1 VNELSEITLDLSHVE
16 GGLSLII
23 NERTSNTLFELA
35 DAQENG
41 EARYQLKEGNFYDY
55 ELSNTEY
62 HLEDPFDNI
71 IQPHRRISHIG
82 RISPN
87 IYVGTLEI
95 PLLKKG
101 SSEAITK
108 IRLEIQ
114 SVKSGYRDDYR
125 DMLELITE
133 KCTDLLLQANSPVS
147 QHFEID
153 YTINS
158 QSLYQKFAFIKSVIG
173 TDEFA
178 EAIHRIVTAPVT
190 KWTETTEEKDI
201 RNTRRFSNSNR
212 KEILKGGKR
221 TKLPESHHLRSYGI
235 DTLPERI
242 TSIRKTDSVDTPE
255 NRFIKHALENF
266 LKLCTDINNKA
277 KEFGHKKMENESE
290 LLIRELEGQLHHTVF
305 KDISRPTTLKLNS
318 PVLQRKEGY
327 REVLRVW
334 LMFDLAAKLIWKG
347 GDDIYSGGKKD
358 IATLYEYWLFFKL
371 LDLFQSIF
379 EIEPKDISDLI
390 KETPDGLN
398 LQIKQGKF
406 TALRGVYDSGNR
418 KLNIRFNYN
427 RSFNGKKT
435 YPESGSWT
443 TTLRPDYTL
452 SFWPFGIS
460 ELEAEKQEL
469 IVHVHF
475 DAKYKIANLSDFLSQ
490 NGNSNSQDFG
500 EIKPFD
506 LEEVKWGLISE
517 TLVKNNLAVW
527 NSKKQLKLK
536 SLFWEEMQEFGI
548 FRNELFD
555 DLVTNIQQ
563 SVFNEEKVENRKGV
577 YKNADLLKMH
587 AYKDAIRRTGG
598 AYVLYPGDKSI
609 NQKGFHEIIPGLGA
623 FPVKPSKTDSGI
635 GELKAFILE
644 IIEHFINRASQ
655 REKIAF
661 RTFEIYENPPKSDNA
676 INEPL
681 PEPYNTNRALIP
693 DDTFV
698 LVGYYN
704 SREQYDWIQA
714 TGLYNFRMG
723 SGAGSLI
730 LDKETVSSKYLLLHT
745 SGDTDSGNLWRIVS
759 RGPKVFSKDD
769 LIRKDYPSPSQEN
782 YLVIEIKPVTDTEF
796 ENVSWDFKKLSNYS
810 SGRASAFPFTTSLTE
825 LMKNKIRKT
834 ATTNIQL
841 PINTK

>member
-1 VNELSEITLDLSHVE
+1 MKSVSNIEIHLDSVKEGLRLWVDARRPDSLFDAEEYASEH
-16 GGLSLII
+16 
-23 NERTSNTLFELA
+23 N
-35 DAQENG
+35 
-41 EARYQLKEGNFYDY
+41 EARFQLLEGCFYDFQI
-55 ELSNTEY
+55 S
-62 HLEDPFDNI
+62 DPDFVLGDVGENI
-71 IQPHRRISHIG
+71 IQQHKRTKNLGTIA
-82 RISPN
+82 PN
-87 IYVGTLEI
+87 IFVGTLSI
-95 PLLKKG
+95 PLLEKE
-101 SSEAITK
+101 SSQERCK
-108 IRLEIQ
+108 VELEVQ
-114 SVKSGYRDDYR
+114 SIKSGYRDDYR

-153 YTINS
+153 YTKDS
-158 QSLYQKFAFIKSVIG
+158 QTLYQKFAFIKSVIG

-178 EAIHRIVTAPVT
+178 EAIHRIVTTPVT

-201 RNTRRFSNSNR
+201 RNARRFSNANI
-212 KEILKGGKR
+212 KEILKGGRR
-221 TKLPESHHLRSYGI
+221 TKLPETHYLRSYGI

-242 TSIRKTDSVDTPE
+242 TTIRKTDSVDTPE

-266 LKLCTDINNKA
+266 LKFCTDINNKA
-277 KEFGHKKMENESE
+277 KEFGHKKMENESK

-427 RSFNGKKT
+427 RSFSGKKN
-435 YPESGSWT
+435 YPDSGSWT

-452 SFWPFGIS
+452 SFWPYGIS
-460 ELEAEKQEL
+460 EAEAEKQEL

-475 DAKYKIANLSDFLSQ
+475 DAKYKIANMADFLEQ
-490 NGNSNSQDFG
+490 NTEN
-500 EIKPFD
+500 D
-506 LEEVKWGLISE
+506 L
-517 TLVKNNLAVW
+517 
-527 NSKKQLKLK
+527 
-536 SLFWEEMQEFGI
+536 
-548 FRNELFD
+548 D
-555 DLVTNIQQ
+555 
-563 SVFNEEKVENRKGV
+563 EEKAENRKGI

-655 REKIAF
+655 REKIAY
-661 RTFEIYENPPKSDNA
+661 RTFDIYKNPPESENVVK
-676 INEPL
+676 EPL
-681 PEPYNTNRALIP
+681 PEPFNTNRDLIP
-693 DDTFV
+693 DDTYV

-704 SREQYDWIQA
+704 SQEQYEWIQR

-723 SGAGSLI
+723 SDAGSLV

-745 SGDTDSGNLWRIVS
+745 SGDTDSGDLWKIVS

-769 LIRKDYPSPSQEN
+769 LIRKGYLAPSQDN
-782 YLVIEIKPVTDTEF
+782 YLVIQIEPVTDTEF
-796 ENVSWDFKKLSNYS
+796 ENVSWDFRNLSNYS
-810 SGRASAFPFTTSLTE
+810 TGRASAFPFTTSLTE
-825 LMKNKIRKT
+825 LMKNKIR
-834 ATTNIQL
+834 
-841 PINTK
+841 

>member
-1 VNELSEITLDLSHVE
+1 MKSVSNIEINLDYVQE
-16 GGLSLII
+16 GLRLWIDARRPDSL
-23 NERTSNTLFELA
+23 F
-35 DAQENG
+35 DAQENASEHN
-41 EARYQLKEGNFYDY
+41 EARFQLVEGCYYDFQI
-55 ELSNTEY
+55 S
-62 HLEDPFDNI
+62 DPEFVLGDVGENI
-71 IQPHRRISHIG
+71 IQEHKRTKNLGTIA
-82 RISPN
+82 PN

-95 PLLKKG
+95 PIYKQGKNQPVDK
-101 SSEAITK
+101 IT
-108 IRLEIQ
+108 LEVQ
-114 SVKSGYRDDYR
+114 SIKSGYRDDYR

-133 KCTDLLLQANSPVS
+133 KCTDLLLQTNSPVS
-147 QHFEID
+147 QHFEVD
-153 YTINS
+153 YTKNP
-158 QSLYQKFAFIKSVIG
+158 QTLYQKFAFIKSVIG

-178 EAIHRIVTAPVT
+178 EAIHRIVTSPVT

-201 RNTRRFSNSNR
+201 RNARRLSNANI
-212 KEILKGGKR
+212 KEILKGSKR
-221 TKLPESHHLRSYGI
+221 TSLPESHYIRSYGI
-235 DTLPERI
+235 DTLAERI

-255 NRFIKHALENF
+255 NRFIKHSLENF
-266 LKLCTDINNKA
+266 LKFCTDINNKA

-290 LLIRELEGQLHHTVF
+290 LLIRELEGQLHHNIF
-305 KDISRPTTLKLNS
+305 KGISRPTTLKLNS

-406 TALRGVYDSGNR
+406 TALRGICDSGSR

-427 RSFNGKKT
+427 RSFSGKKT
-435 YPESGSWT
+435 YPDSGSWT

-452 SFWPFGIS
+452 SFWPYGIS
-460 ELEAEKQEL
+460 ETEAEKQEL

-475 DAKYKIANLSDFLSQ
+475 DAKYKIANLTDFMEQ
-490 NGNSNSQDFG
+490 NT
-500 EIKPFD
+500 E
-506 LEEVKWGLISE
+506 
-517 TLVKNNLAVW
+517 
-527 NSKKQLKLK
+527 
-536 SLFWEEMQEFGI
+536 
-548 FRNELFD
+548 NELD
-555 DLVTNIQQ
+555 V
-563 SVFNEEKVENRKGV
+563 EKAENRKGI

-609 NQKGFHEIIPGLGA
+609 KQKGFHEIIPGLGA
-623 FPVKPSKTDSGI
+623 FPVKPSKIDSGI

-661 RTFEIYENPPKSDNA
+661 RTFDIYKNPPESENE
-676 INEPL
+676 INDPL
-681 PEPYNTNRALIP
+681 PEPYNTNRDLIP

-704 SREQYDWIQA
+704 SQQQYDWIQR

-723 SGAGSLI
+723 SGTGSLI
-730 LDKETVSSKYLLLHT
+730 LDKETVGSKYLLLHT
-745 SGDTDSGNLWRIVS
+745 SGDTDSGDLWKIIS
-759 RGPKVFSKDD
+759 RGPKVYSKDD
-769 LIRKDYPSPSQEN
+769 LIRKGYSTPSQDN
-782 YLVIEIKPVTDTEF
+782 YLVIQIKRVTDSEF
-796 ENVSWDFKKLSNYS
+796 ENVSWDFRKLSNYS

-825 LMKNKIRKT
+825 LMKNKIR
-834 ATTNIQL
+834 
-841 PINTK
+841 

>member
-1 VNELSEITLDLSHVE
+1 MKSVSNIEINLDSVKDGLRLWIDARRPDSLFDAEENSSEHNEARFQLVE
-16 GGLSLII
+16 GCYYDFQISDPDFILG
-23 NERTSNTLFELA
+23 
-35 DAQENG
+35 DVG
-41 EARYQLKEGNFYDY
+41 E
-55 ELSNTEY
+55 
-62 HLEDPFDNI
+62 NI
-71 IQPHRRISHIG
+71 IQQHKRTKNLG
-82 RISPN
+82 TISPN
-87 IYVGTLEI
+87 IFVGTLSI
-95 PLLKKG
+95 PLLEKESNQECCKV
-101 SSEAITK
+101 E
-108 IRLEIQ
+108 LEVQ
-114 SVKSGYRDDYR
+114 SIKSGYRDDYR

-153 YTINS
+153 YIKDS
-158 QSLYQKFAFIKSVIG
+158 QTLYQKFAFIKSVIG

-201 RNTRRFSNSNR
+201 RNARRFSNTNI
-212 KEILKGGKR
+212 KEILKGSKR
-221 TKLPESHHLRSYGI
+221 TKLPESHYLRSYGI
-235 DTLPERI
+235 GTLPERI
-242 TSIRKTDSVDTPE
+242 TTIRKTDSVDTPE

-266 LKLCTDINNKA
+266 LKFCTDINNKA
-277 KEFGHKKMENESE
+277 KEFRHKKMENESE
-290 LLIRELEGQLHHTVF
+290 LLIRELEGQLHHTLF

-358 IATLYEYWLFFKL
+358 IAILYEYWLFFKL

-379 EIEPKDISDLI
+379 DIEPKDISDLI

-406 TALRGVYDSGNR
+406 TALRGVYDSGSR

-427 RSFNGKKT
+427 RSFSGKKT
-435 YPESGSWT
+435 YPDSGSWT

-460 ELEAEKQEL
+460 ETEAEKQEL

-475 DAKYKIANLSDFLSQ
+475 DAKYKIANLTDFLER
-490 NGNSNSQDFG
+490 NTDN
-500 EIKPFD
+500 D
-506 LEEVKWGLISE
+506 L
-517 TLVKNNLAVW
+517 
-527 NSKKQLKLK
+527 
-536 SLFWEEMQEFGI
+536 
-548 FRNELFD
+548 D
-555 DLVTNIQQ
+555 
-563 SVFNEEKVENRKGV
+563 EEKAENRKGI

-655 REKIAF
+655 REKIAY
-661 RTFEIYENPPKSDNA
+661 RTFDIYKNPPESENVVK
-676 INEPL
+676 EPL
-681 PEPYNTNRALIP
+681 PEPYNTNRDLIP
-693 DDTFV
+693 DDTFI

-704 SREQYDWIQA
+704 SPEQYNWIQQK
-714 TGLYNFRMG
+714 GLYNFRMG
-723 SGAGSLI
+723 SGTGSLI

-745 SGDTDSGNLWRIVS
+745 IGDTDSGDLWKIVS
-759 RGPKVFSKDD
+759 KGPKVYSKAD
-769 LIRKDYPSPSQEN
+769 LIRKGYPSPSQDN
-782 YLVIEIKPVTDTEF
+782 YLVIQIEPVTDSEF
-796 ENVSWDFKKLSNYS
+796 ENVSWNFRNLENYS
-810 SGRASAFPFTTSLTE
+810 TGRASAFPFTTSLTE
-825 LMKNKIRKT
+825 LMKNKIR
-834 ATTNIQL
+834 
-841 PINTK
+841 

>member
-1 VNELSEITLDLSHVE
+1 MRSVSNIEINLDDIQEGLRLWIDARRPDSLFDAEENANEHNEARFQLVE
-16 GGLSLII
+16 GC
-23 NERTSNTLFELA
+23 
-35 DAQENG
+35 
-41 EARYQLKEGNFYDY
+41 FYDFQI
-55 ELSNTEY
+55 S
-62 HLEDPFDNI
+62 DPDFVLGDVGENI
-71 IQPHRRISHIG
+71 IQQHKRTKNLG
-82 RISPN
+82 TISPN
-87 IYVGTLEI
+87 IFVGTLSI
-95 PLLKKG
+95 PILDKDT
-101 SSEAITK
+101 SEEFCK
-108 IRLEIQ
+108 VELEVQ
-114 SVKSGYRDDYR
+114 SIKSGYRDDYR

-153 YTINS
+153 FTKDS
-158 QSLYQKFAFIKSVIG
+158 QTLYQKFAFIKSVIG

-190 KWTETTEEKDI
+190 KWTETTELKDI
-201 RNTRRFSNSNR
+201 RNVSRFSNTNI
-212 KEILKGGKR
+212 KELLKGSKR
-221 TKLPESHHLRSYGI
+221 TKLPETHYLRSYGI
-235 DTLPERI
+235 DTLTERI
-242 TSIRKTDSVDTPE
+242 TIIRKTDSVDTPE

-266 LKLCTDINNKA
+266 LKFCTDISSKA
-277 KEFGHKKMENESE
+277 KEFGHKKMETEST
-290 LLIRELEGQLHHTVF
+290 LLIRELESQLHHTVF

-334 LMFDLAAKLIWKG
+334 LMFDLASKIIWKG

-379 EIEPKDISDLI
+379 EIEPNDISDLI
-390 KETPDGLN
+390 TETSDGLN

-406 TALRGVYDSGNR
+406 TALSGVYDSGSR

-427 RSFNGKKT
+427 RSFSGKKF
-435 YPESGSWT
+435 YPDSGSWT

-460 ELEAEKQEL
+460 ETEAEKQES

-475 DAKYKIANLSDFLSQ
+475 DAKYKIANLTDFLEQ
-490 NGNSNSQDFG
+490 NAEN
-500 EIKPFD
+500 D
-506 LEEVKWGLISE
+506 LDK
-517 TLVKNNLAVW
+517 
-527 NSKKQLKLK
+527 
-536 SLFWEEMQEFGI
+536 
-548 FRNELFD
+548 
-555 DLVTNIQQ
+555 
-563 SVFNEEKVENRKGV
+563 EKAENRKGI

-655 REKIAF
+655 REKIAY
-661 RTFEIYENPPKSDNA
+661 RTYEIYKTPPVSENVVK
-676 INEPL
+676 ELL
-681 PEPYNTNRALIP
+681 PEPYNTNRDLIP
-693 DDTFV
+693 DDTYV

-704 SREQYDWIQA
+704 SQEQYNWIQR

-723 SGAGSLI
+723 SGAGSLV
-730 LDKETVSSKYLLLHT
+730 LDNGTVSSKYLLLHT
-745 SGDTDSGNLWRIVS
+745 SGDTDSGNLWKIVS

-769 LIRKDYPSPSQEN
+769 LIRKGYPSPSQDY
-782 YLVIEIKPVTDTEF
+782 YLVIQIEPVTDSEF
-796 ENVSWDFKKLSNYS
+796 ENVSWNYKELSNYS
-810 SGRASAFPFTTSLTE
+810 TGRVSAFPFTTSLSE
-825 LMKNKIRKT
+825 LMKNKVR
-834 ATTNIQL
+834 
-841 PINTK
+841 

>member
-1 VNELSEITLDLSHVE
+1 MARTLSEISIDLSHVVNN
-16 GGLSLII
+16 LSLII
-23 NERTSNTLFELA
+23 NERSPNTLFVAE
-35 DAQENG
+35 DAIENG
-41 EARYQLKEGNFYDY
+41 EAMYQLKEGCFYDY
-55 ELSNTEY
+55 ELSIPDY
-62 HLEDPFDNI
+62 SLSDPYDNI
-71 IQPHRRISHIG
+71 IQPHKRIHYIG
-82 RISPN
+82 RIAPN

-95 PLLKKG
+95 PLCKKG
-101 SSEAITK
+101 ETNPIDVV
-108 IRLEIQ
+108 RLEVQ
-114 SVKSGYRDDYR
+114 SVKSDYRDDYR
-125 DMLELITE
+125 DMLELITD

-153 YTINS
+153 YTKNP
-158 QSLYQKFAFIKSVIG
+158 QTLYQKFAFIKSVIG

-201 RNTRRFSNSNR
+201 RNARRFSNTNI
-212 KEILKGGKR
+212 KEILKGSKR
-221 TKLPESHHLRSYGI
+221 TKLPDTHYLKNNGI

-242 TSIRKTDSVDTPE
+242 TTIRKTDSVDTPE

-266 LKLCTDINNKA
+266 LKFCTDINNKA
-277 KEFGHKKMENESE
+277 KDYGHKKMENESE
-290 LLIRELEGQLHHTVF
+290 LLIRELESQLHHTVF

-371 LDLFQSIF
+371 LDLFQNTF
-379 EIEPKDISDLI
+379 EIEPKDISALI

-406 TALRGVYDSGNR
+406 MALNGIYDSGSR

-427 RSFNGKKT
+427 RSFSGKKN
-435 YPESGSWT
+435 YPDSGSWT

-452 SFWPFGIS
+452 SFWPHGIS
-460 ELEAEKQEL
+460 ETQAEKQEL

-475 DAKYKIANLSDFLSQ
+475 DAKYKIANLNDFLER
-490 NGNSNSQDFG
+490 SN
-500 EIKPFD
+500 E
-506 LEEVKWGLISE
+506 
-517 TLVKNNLAVW
+517 NNL
-527 NSKKQLKLK
+527 
-536 SLFWEEMQEFGI
+536 
-548 FRNELFD
+548 D
-555 DLVTNIQQ
+555 
-563 SVFNEEKVENRKGV
+563 EEKEENRKGI

-655 REKIAF
+655 REKIAY
-661 RTFEIYENPPKSDNA
+661 RTFDIYQNPPESDNV
-676 INEPL
+676 IKELL
-681 PEPYNTNRALIP
+681 PEPYNTNRDLIP

-704 SREQYDWIQA
+704 SQDQYDWIRRN
-714 TGLYNFRMG
+714 GLYNFRMG
-723 SGAGSLI
+723 SGTGSLV

-745 SGDTDSGNLWRIVS
+745 SGDTDSGELWKIVC
-759 RGPKVFSKDD
+759 RGPKVYSKED
-769 LIRKDYPSPSQEN
+769 LIRKGYPAPSQDN
-782 YLVIEIKPVTDTEF
+782 YLIIQIEPVTDSEF
-796 ENVSWDFKKLSNYS
+796 ENVRWNFKGLSNYS
-810 SGRASAFPFTTSLTE
+810 TGRASAFPFTASLTE
-825 LMKNKIRKT
+825 LMKNKIS
-834 ATTNIQL
+834 
-841 PINTK
+841 

>member
-1 VNELSEITLDLSHVE
+1 MKSVSNIEINLDSVKDGLRLWVDARRPDSLFDAEENASEHNEARFQLVE
-16 GGLSLII
+16 GCLYDFQISDPDFVLG
-23 NERTSNTLFELA
+23 
-35 DAQENG
+35 DVG
-41 EARYQLKEGNFYDY
+41 E
-55 ELSNTEY
+55 
-62 HLEDPFDNI
+62 NI
-71 IQPHRRISHIG
+71 IQQHKRTKNLGTIA
-82 RISPN
+82 PN
-87 IYVGTLEI
+87 IFVGTLSI
-95 PLLKKG
+95 PLLEKESNQEHCKV
-101 SSEAITK
+101 E
-108 IRLEIQ
+108 LEVQ
-114 SVKSGYRDDYR
+114 SIKSGYRDDYR

-153 YTINS
+153 YTKDS
-158 QSLYQKFAFIKSVIG
+158 QTLYQKFAFIKSVIG

-201 RNTRRFSNSNR
+201 RNARRFSNTNI
-212 KEILKGGKR
+212 KEILKGSKR
-221 TKLPESHHLRSYGI
+221 TKLPESHYLRSYGI
-235 DTLPERI
+235 GTLPERI
-242 TSIRKTDSVDTPE
+242 TTIRKTDSVDTPE

-266 LKLCTDINNKA
+266 LKFCTDINNKA
-277 KEFGHKKMENESE
+277 KEFRHKKMENESE
-290 LLIRELEGQLHHTVF
+290 LLIRELEGQLHHTLF

-334 LMFDLAAKLIWKG
+334 FMFDLAAKLIWKG

-379 EIEPKDISDLI
+379 DIEPKDISDLI

-406 TALRGVYDSGNR
+406 TALRGVYDSGSR

-427 RSFNGKKT
+427 RSFIGKKT
-435 YPESGSWT
+435 YPDSGSWT

-460 ELEAEKQEL
+460 ETEAEKQEL

-475 DAKYKIANLSDFLSQ
+475 DAKYKIANLTEFIERSTA
-490 NGNSNSQDFG
+490 
-500 EIKPFD
+500 KD
-506 LEEVKWGLISE
+506 L
-517 TLVKNNLAVW
+517 
-527 NSKKQLKLK
+527 
-536 SLFWEEMQEFGI
+536 
-548 FRNELFD
+548 D
-555 DLVTNIQQ
+555 
-563 SVFNEEKVENRKGV
+563 EEKTENRKGI

-655 REKIAF
+655 REKIAY
-661 RTFEIYENPPKSDNA
+661 RTFDIYKNPPESENVVK
-676 INEPL
+676 EPL
-681 PEPYNTNRALIP
+681 PEPYNTNRDLIP
-693 DDTFV
+693 DDTFI

-704 SREQYDWIQA
+704 SPEQYNWIQQK
-714 TGLYNFRMG
+714 GLYNFRMG
-723 SGAGSLI
+723 SGTGSLI

-745 SGDTDSGNLWRIVS
+745 IGDTDSGDLWKIVS
-759 RGPKVFSKDD
+759 KGPKVYSKAD
-769 LIRKDYPSPSQEN
+769 LIRKGYPSPSQDN
-782 YLVIEIKPVTDTEF
+782 YLVIQIEPVTDSEF
-796 ENVSWDFKKLSNYS
+796 ENVSWNFRNLENYS
-810 SGRASAFPFTTSLTE
+810 TGRASAFPFTTSLTE
-825 LMKNKIRKT
+825 LMKNKIR
-834 ATTNIQL
+834 
-841 PINTK
+841 